1 MRAFSRLM
9 DYRLAELDNTQAKE
23 SIGLL
28 KSLVEKQI
36 AIKPSYRCMRCGFS
50 SKIIFWQCPSCKQ
63 WASIKPIRGL
73 DGE

>member
-28 KSLVEKQI
+28 KSLVETQI
-36 AIKPSYRCMRCGFS
+36 AFKPSYRCLRCGFS